1 LNEKTAPFGA
11 VFLLFRPKTL
21 ILQTKP
27 DKMTQEELKK
37 TLSETSQVFILTD
50 ENVAMF
56 WLPETEHWL
65 GCEHAVEIVLKPG
78 EKYKTLQTAQRIW
91 KTLMKYNADRQ
102 AVMVNLGGGVIT
114 DLGGFVASC
123 YHRGI
128 CFINVPTTLL
138 AMVDAAIGGKTG
150 VDFGGCKNQIGT
162 FADPLEVWISP
173 IYLSTLSQREILSG
187 LAEMMKYGF
196 IAHPPMLKV
205 NPDNYQE
212 YLLAAGKIK
221 REIVAKDFKEQ
232 GLRKVLNFGHTL
244 GHAIES
250 HSFAKDNPL
259 LHGEAVAL
267 GMGAALWLSVQLCRL
282 DEQVLHDYEK
292 QLPFLLSEAGIGLG
306 VADIEPVIGYLVHDK
321 KNASGKCQFVLLEAP
336 GQPILDVE
344 VAPELIR
351 QSLAYIYNKVFE
363 G

>member
-1 LNEKTAPFGA
+1 M
-11 VFLLFRPKTL
+11 TL
-21 ILQTKP
+21 G
-27 DKMTQEELKK
+27 ELKK
-37 TLSETSQVFILTD
+37 TLSEASQVFILTD

-91 KTLMKYNADRQ
+91 KTLMKHHADRQ
-102 AVMVNLGGGVIT
+102 AILVNLGGGVIT

-123 YHRGI
+123 YQRGI
-128 CFINVPTTLL
+128 RFVNVPTTLL

-162 FADPLEVWISP
+162 FAEPLEVWIFP
-173 IYLSTLSQREILSG
+173 IYLSTLPQREILSG

-212 YLLAAGKIK
+212 FLLAAGKLK
-221 REIVAKDFKEQ
+221 CEIVAKDYKEQ
-232 GLRKVLNFGHTL
+232 GFRKVLNFGHTL

-250 HSFAKDNPL
+250 HSFTKDHPL

-267 GMGAALWLSVQLCRL
+267 GMGAALWLSVQLCHL
-282 DEQVLHDYEK
+282 DEKVLHDFEG
-292 QLPFLLSEAGIGLG
+292 QLPVLLSEAETKLDIS
-306 VADIEPVIGYLVHDK
+306 DIEPVMRYLVHDK
-321 KNASGKCQFVLLEAP
+321 KNKNGKEQFVLIEAP
-336 GQPILDVE
+336 GYPLLDVE
-344 VAPELIR
+344 VDSEKVREALT
-351 QSLAYIYNKVFE
+351 YIINKVYSL
-363 G
+363 